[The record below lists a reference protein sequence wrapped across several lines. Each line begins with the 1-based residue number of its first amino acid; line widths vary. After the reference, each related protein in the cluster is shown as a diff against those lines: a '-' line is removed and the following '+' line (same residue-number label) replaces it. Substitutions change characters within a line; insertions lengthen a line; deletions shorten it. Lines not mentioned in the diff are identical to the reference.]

1 MTYDEIADLAI
12 ARCAIFT
19 RHFPSA
25 RSIMYRRIGV
35 RLRQLQSRAS
45 RINGDYF
52 GVYATA
58 ALAAGAADLNDVIEP
73 TPTPSQIQRITVNA
87 VSGVGVVAV
96 GDEIHIV
103 PSSDITAAIAPRMT
117 MRDLVLE
124 AVGGDLANATQ
135 IRVHYSKLAP
145 VGSATSKDVQVELAE
160 PYPELLVV
168 DLAKHLLGLTTEM
181 DSTKRTEAIALLTA
195 EEQPMEADFYQHV
208 AEYLPTE
215 DRFARPPVG
224 VAHSEE

>member
-12 ARCAIFT
+12 ARCSIFT

-35 RLRQLQSRAS
+35 RLRQLQERAA
-45 RINGDYF
+45 RINADYF

-58 ALAAGAADLNDVIEP
+58 ALAAGAADLNDVAEP
-73 TPTPSQIQRITVNA
+73 TPTPSSISKITVEA
-87 VSGVGVVAV
+87 IAGAGAVAV

-103 PSSDITAAIAPRMT
+103 PSSDITSAIAPRMT

-124 AVGGDLANATQ
+124 AVGLDLANATS

-145 VGSATSKDVQVELAE
+145 VGSATSKDVNVDLVE
-160 PYPELLVV
+160 PYPELLVI
-168 DLAKHLLGLTTEM
+168 DLAKHLLGMTTEM
-181 DSTKRTEAIALLTA
+181 DSAKRTEAITLLAA
-195 EEQPMEADFYQHV
+195 EEAPMEADFYQHV